1 MHHFFQESLYT
12 KQDNGMSKRALNV
25 AQMNYMIPDLPMMEN
40 TLRFC
45 LTPNLGPKTT
55 KIKVLI
61 PRNMGYVPKNQ
72 GCGFAWHRIE
82 GLKN

>member
-1 MHHFFQESLYT
+1 MNPFFQESLYT

-45 LTPNLGPKTT
+45 LAPTLGPQ
-55 KIKVLI
+55 
-61 PRNMGYVPKNQ
+61 N
-72 GCGFAWHRIE
+72 
-82 GLKN
+82 